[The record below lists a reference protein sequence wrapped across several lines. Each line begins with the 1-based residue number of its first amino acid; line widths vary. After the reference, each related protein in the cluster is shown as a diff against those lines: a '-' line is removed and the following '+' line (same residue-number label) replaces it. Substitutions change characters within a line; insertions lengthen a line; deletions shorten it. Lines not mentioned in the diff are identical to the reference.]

1 VGGFC
6 KGILREVAQTGPVV
20 QSHPERSPS
29 GGVLASAL
37 PGGLL
42 LLAWLWVNLPWLS
55 REQLQSFLN
64 VYPWVVLALGV
75 LLGMRFRHGRV
86 VCALFALV
94 LAARVLGAFPLGTA
108 NPEAERFAFAAAAF
122 LLPVN
127 LAWLAVAR
135 ENGTLT
141 ASGVRRLVAIGVQPP
156 LVAFLWLSYHP
167 ALTALIERPLRASG
181 SLVSAP
187 LPVAAVGAFA
197 IAFLVTSVVW
207 ARARSVLAA
216 AFFWS
221 TVGSLVA
228 LLASGL
234 ARETYLATAGLVLV
248 IAVVESTFAMAY
260 RDPLTGLAGRR
271 AFDEALSK
279 LAGRYTIAM
288 VDIDHFKE
296 VNDRYGHDVGD
307 QVLRMLAARTAALS
321 GARTFRVGGEEFAVL
336 LPGRSRHETVVQLD
350 AWRSTIA
357 DGDFALR
364 GRNRPRRKPAQV
376 TAGPVGTA
384 KLRVT
389 VSIGVAEHGGRLR
402 EAADV
407 VRAADEA
414 LYRAKRSGRN
424 QVHI

>member
-1 VGGFC
+1 
-6 KGILREVAQTGPVV
+6 VAQTGQVI
-20 QSHPERSPS
+20 QSHPEPS
-29 GGVLASAL
+29 RAGGVLASAL

-42 LLAWLWVNLPWLS
+42 LLAWLGVNLPWVS

-64 VYPWVVLALGV
+64 VYPWAVLALGV

-86 VCALFALV
+86 VFALFALV
-94 LAARVLGAFPLGTA
+94 LAARVLGMFPLGTA
-108 NPEAERFAFAAAAF
+108 NPESERFAFAAAAF

-127 LAWLAVAR
+127 LAWLALAR
-135 ENGTLT
+135 ERGTLT
-141 ASGVRRLVAIGVQPP
+141 TSGVRRFVAIAVQPP

-167 ALTALIERPLRASG
+167 GLAALLERPLRASRPF
-181 SLVSAP
+181 VSAS
-187 LPVAAVGAFA
+187 LPAAAVLAFA

-207 ARARSVLAA
+207 VRTPSVLAA

-221 TVGSLVA
+221 TLGSLVA

-234 ARETYLATAGLVLV
+234 ARETYLATAGLILV

-271 AFDEALSK
+271 AFDEALTK

-321 GARTFRVGGEEFAVL
+321 GARAFRVGGEEFAVL

-350 AWRSTIA
+350 AWRSAIA
-357 DGDFALR
+357 DGVFALR
-364 GRNRPRRKPAQV
+364 GRNRPRRKPTQA
-376 TAGPVGTA
+376 TSRPAGTA
-384 KLRVT
+384 TLRVT

-402 EAADV
+402 EVVDV

-414 LYRAKRSGRN
+414 LYRAKRGGRN
-424 QVHI
+424 QVRT